1 MEQGM
6 NADKKPRRTLIGT
19 VASDKMD
26 KTVVV
31 KVVRRVQHPMY
42 GKYIQRQKKYMAH
55 DIDNSCRIGDK
66 ILIEEYRP
74 LSRRKRWLVKGILE
88 KAL

>member
-1 MEQGM
+1 M
-6 NADKKPRRTLIGT
+6 NAGRKSRRMLIGT
-19 VASDKMD
+19 VASNKMD

-31 KVVRRVQHPMY
+31 KVVRRVRHPVY

-55 DIDNSCRIGDK
+55 DAGNSCGIGDK

-74 LSRRKRWLVKGILE
+74 LSRRKRWLVRGILE

>member
-1 MEQGM
+1 MENM
-6 NADKKPRRTLIGT
+6 KVNKKLCRTLIGT

-31 KVVRRVQHPMY
+31 TVVRRVQHPIY
-42 GKYIQRQKKYMAH
+42 GKFIRRRKRYMAH
-55 DIDNSCRIGDK
+55 DFENSCRVGDK
-66 ILIEEYRP
+66 ILIEESRP
-74 LSRRKRWLVKGILE
+74 LSRHKRWLVKEILE

>member
-1 MEQGM
+1 M
-6 NADKKPRRTLIGT
+6 GT
-19 VASDKMD
+19 VTSDKPD

-31 KVVRRVQHPMY
+31 KVIRRLQHPIY

-55 DIDNSCRIGDK
+55 DVENTCKIGDK

-74 LSRRKRWLVKGILE
+74 ISRRKRWIVKRILE

>member
-1 MEQGM
+1 M
-6 NADKKPRRTLIGT
+6 NAGRKSHRTLIGT

-31 KVVRRVQHPMY
+31 KVVRRVRHPIY

-55 DIDNSCRIGDK
+55 DAGNICGIGDK

-74 LSRRKRWLVKGILE
+74 LSRHKRWLVKGILE

>member
-1 MEQGM
+1 M
-6 NADKKPRRTLIGT
+6 NAGRKSRRMLIGT
-19 VASDKMD
+19 VASNKMD

-31 KVVRRVQHPMY
+31 KVVRRVRHPVY
-42 GKYIQRQKKYMAH
+42 GKYIQQQKKYMAH
-55 DIDNSCRIGDK
+55 DAGNSCGIGDK

-74 LSRRKRWLVKGILE
+74 MSRRKRWLVREVIE

>member
-1 MEQGM
+1 MEHGM
-6 NADKKPRRTLIGT
+6 NADKKTRRTLIGT
-19 VASDKMD
+19 VASDKME
-26 KTVVV
+26 KTVGV
-31 KVVRRVQHPMY
+31 KVVRQVKHPID

-55 DIDNSCRIGDK
+55 DVENSCGIGDK

-74 LSRRKRWLVKGILE
+74 LSRHKRWVVKGIIE